1 MLTVLLVST
10 TILLIVA
17 DQLTK
22 LWALEYLHHAARII
36 PVIDGVFEFRYLEN
50 RGVAFGMMEGQ
61 IWLFIPITLL
71 ISALIIVML
80 LRSPMRKHKMFCFPA
95 VMVMAGAIGNLI
107 DRMAYGYVIDFLY
120 FRLID
125 FPIFNFADCCVVI
138 GACLLFV
145 YFLFGT
151 KEFDELP
158 LHTLFFGISMNKKEN
173 NDG

>member
-1 MLTVLLVST
+1 MLTILLFST
-10 TILLIVA
+10 AILLIVA

-22 LWALEYLHHAARII
+22 FWALEQLHHADRII

-50 RGVAFGMMEGQ
+50 RGIAFGMMKGQ
-61 IWLFIPITLL
+61 IWLFIPLTLL

-80 LRSPMRKHKMFCFPA
+80 LRSPMRKHKMFSFSA

-107 DRMAYGYVIDFLY
+107 DRIAYGYVIDFLY

-138 GACLLFV
+138 GACLLFL

-151 KEFDELP
+151 KEYDELP
-158 LHTLFFGISMNKKEN
+158 LRTLFFGIPMKKKEN
-173 NDG
+173 TDG

>member
-22 LWALEYLHHAARII
+22 LWALEYLHHADRVIS
-36 PVIDGVFEFRYLEN
+36 VIDGVFEFRYLEN

-71 ISALIIVML
+71 ISTLIIVML

-95 VMVMAGAIGNLI
+95 IMVMGGAIGNLI
-107 DRMAYGYVIDFLY
+107 DRIAYGYVIDFLY

-145 YFLFGT
+145 YFLFGM
-151 KEFDELP
+151 KEYDDLP
-158 LHTLFFGISMNKKEN
+158 LCTLLFGISVKKKEN